1 MLGLHAWILPLPA
14 VTGREARLSCSVSA
28 AKKQKKTKMLGV
40 CAGKAGLM
48 ASQAGKG
55 TVVFRCYKGFFFFF
69 FLSSPVG
76 IFQYPRADRKDSY
89 IFKTHTMLL

>member
-1 MLGLHAWILPLPA
+1 
-14 VTGREARLSCSVSA
+14 
-28 AKKQKKTKMLGV
+28 MLGV

-48 ASQAGKG
+48 ASQEGKR
-55 TVVFRCYKGFFFFF
+55 TVVSRRYKWFFF